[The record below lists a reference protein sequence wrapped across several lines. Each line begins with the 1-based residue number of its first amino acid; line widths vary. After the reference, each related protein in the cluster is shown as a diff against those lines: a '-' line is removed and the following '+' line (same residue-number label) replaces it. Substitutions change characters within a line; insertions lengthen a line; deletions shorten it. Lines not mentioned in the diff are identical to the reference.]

1 MQHLQRDGVL
11 VAVLH
16 LVGAARLAL
25 GLELALALQDKGNT
39 VIVIEHN
46 LQMMRAA
53 DYIIDIGPG
62 PGEMGGRVVA
72 VGTPEEVARNIDS
85 VTGPY
90 LAEELARVA
99 TESDD

>member
-1 MQHLQRDGVL
+1 MGHSL
-11 VAVLH
+11 
-16 LVGAARLAL
+16 
-25 GLELALALQDKGNT
+25 
-39 VIVIEHN
+39 IVIEHN

-53 DYIIDIGPG
+53 DYIIDLGPG

-72 VGTPEEVARNIDS
+72 VGTPEEVARNADS

>member
-1 MQHLQRDGVL
+1 MIAGSFAEHGIVIAFPQRD
-11 VAVLH
+11 LH
-16 LVGAARLAL
+16 LYADRP
-25 GLELALALQDKGNT
+25 
-39 VIVIEHN
+39 IP

-62 PGEMGGRVVA
+62 PAEMGGRVVA
-72 VGTPEEVARNIDS
+72 VGTPEEVARNEAS